1 MSVIIP
7 TICTL
12 LIVLSAILM
21 TIGINHIR
29 KGNIPQHEKF
39 MKFSAWAAVGFF
51 ILYVS
56 RTVLVGN
63 TSFGG
68 PDALKPYYTTFLIFH
83 IVLAT
88 TSAFLGGY
96 QIYLGT
102 KKHVARYIKRHRKL
116 GKVVYVMWM
125 FTALTGVMVYV
136 LLYVLYTGET
146 TSMWDAIFNN

>member
-1 MSVIIP
+1 MPIIP

-21 TIGINHIR
+21 TIGIVHI
-29 KGNIPQHEKF
+29 KNNNIPKHEKF
-39 MKFSAWAAVGFF
+39 MKYSALAAIGFF

-56 RTVLVGN
+56 RTMLVGN

-68 PDALKPYYTTFLIFH
+68 PDALVPYYTVFLLFH

-96 QIYLGT
+96 QIYLGY
-102 KKHVARYIKRHRKL
+102 KKHIKKNILRHRKL
-116 GKVVYVMWM
+116 GRIIYVMWM
-125 FTALTGVMVYV
+125 GTAITGVAVYL
-136 LLYVLYTGET
+136 LLYVLYTGEA